1 MGRGTR
7 ANRLGDHHS
16 SDGEHEADA
25 EAEPHCGR
33 DDADADAD
41 EESGPEMLA
50 TPSTSREM
58 ADEAD
63 EVLAAQEREERS
75 VMGSVY

>member
-1 MGRGTR
+1 MGRGMR

-25 EAEPHCGR
+25 EAEPCGG
-33 DDADADAD
+33 DDADAD
-41 EESGPEMLA
+41 EESGPEMIV
-50 TPSTSREM
+50 TPSTTGREM
-58 ADEAD
+58 PDEVD
-63 EVLAAQEREERS
+63 DVLAAQEREDRS